1 MENEEMLKVELESLY
16 MNIFILEEEV
26 YLKVIEK
33 IKKQKI
39 YIMIG
44 LNLKGYKDIIG
55 IYIPEDETTSYWAK
69 EFSEL
74 KDRGLKT
81 IFMMTILKNDYI
93 KRGVKLN
100 YQDVIYAPSMLE
112 IYNKSYNYISR
123 KQHRIVTMKLS
134 RLYKQEKLEEAKKIY
149 EELLEEF
156 KDNKLLIMIISK
168 YINEIFGM
176 FKYSKRIREMASNTD
191 TYVKM
196 RCRIRWNIK
205 KKKVYNSYF
214 ELKEY
219 VINVLKEEYKRWGPS
234 KKGWDLIINSMDC
247 DLLERIYELI

>member
-1 MENEEMLKVELESLY
+1 

-26 YLKVIEK
+26 YLKSIEK

-123 KQHRIVTMKLS
+123 KQHRIVTMKLA
-134 RLYKQEKLEEAKKIY
+134 RLYKQEK
-149 EELLEEF
+149 
-156 KDNKLLIMIISK
+156 N
-168 YINEIFGM
+168 
-176 FKYSKRIREMASNTD
+176 
-191 TYVKM
+191 
-196 RCRIRWNIK
+196 
-205 KKKVYNSYF
+205 
-214 ELKEY
+214 
-219 VINVLKEEYKRWGPS
+219 
-234 KKGWDLIINSMDC
+234 
-247 DLLERIYELI
+247 